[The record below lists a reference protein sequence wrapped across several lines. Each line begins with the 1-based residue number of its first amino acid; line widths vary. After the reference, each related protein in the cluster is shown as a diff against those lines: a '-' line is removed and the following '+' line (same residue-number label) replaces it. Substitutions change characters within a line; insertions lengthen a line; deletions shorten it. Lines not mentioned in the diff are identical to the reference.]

1 MSNKCN
7 LTNCPHTPARF
18 LSPVPPQRGGGKDK
32 RHPDKQE
39 KKPQLNSKRGRK
51 STVTRSS
58 KHDWCKGQRHQP
70 QAGIA
75 LGESRSS
82 AARRAEQG
90 ARQGSILDCTWK
102 STPAPPSSVS
112 LSSPSHGNTPRVPCS
127 CRGEAELKLR
137 PTLLH
142 KRHQQQSPAQEP
154 PWRTVWGQR
163 CHYCSPAKP
172 SLQCG
177 TPKRSPV
184 RWQ

>member
-1 MSNKCN
+1 MRNKCN

-39 KKPQLNSKRGRK
+39 KTQLNSKRGRK

-58 KHDWCKGQRHQP
+58 KHNWSEGQQHQP

-102 STPAPPSSVS
+102 STPAPPIP
-112 LSSPSHGNTPRVPCS
+112 LLTQPREHTTSPLFLPWRSRTK
-127 CRGEAELKLR
+127 A
-137 PTLLH
+137 TADFA
-142 KRHQQQSPAQEP
+142 AQEAP
-154 PWRTVWGQR
+154 T
-163 CHYCSPAKP
+163 AKP
-172 SLQCG
+172 SSG
-177 TPKRSPV
+177 TAPEDSVGTEVPLLLTC
-184 RWQ
+184 QT